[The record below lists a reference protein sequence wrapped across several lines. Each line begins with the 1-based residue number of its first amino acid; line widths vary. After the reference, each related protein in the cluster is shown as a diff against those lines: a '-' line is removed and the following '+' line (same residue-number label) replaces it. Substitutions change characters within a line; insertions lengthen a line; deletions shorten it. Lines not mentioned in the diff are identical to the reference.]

1 MKAKEVPQDDENLL
15 EGKFKDPIYTLDDDG
30 NYTTSYSV
38 GWDVKNAVL
47 KNAWGVI
54 NEKMEQA
61 RQDVIAGIASPI
73 KYYMEKNI
81 MDSSLLAKY
90 TGYWKWSIK
99 KHLKPKGFN
108 KLSEEAL
115 KKYADIFDLTVDELI
130 DIDKIKN
137 DKIEE

>member
-15 EGKFKDPIYTLDDDG
+15 EGKFKDPIYTLDENG

-61 RQDVIAGIASPI
+61 RAEVLNGTASPI
-73 KYYMEKNI
+73 KYYMEKTI
-81 MDSSLLAKY
+81 MDPSLLAKY
-90 TGYWKWSIK
+90 TGFWKWRVK
-99 KHLKPKGFN
+99 KHLKPKGFS
-108 KLSEEAL
+108 KLSKEAL
-115 KKYADIFDLTVDELI
+115 KKYADIFDLTVDELQ
-130 DIDKIKN
+130 DIDRIKN
-137 DKIEE
+137 DKTEA

>member
-15 EGKFKDPIYTLDDDG
+15 EGKFKDPIYTLDEEG

-47 KNAWGVI
+47 KNAWEVI

-61 RQDVIAGIASPI
+61 RRDVIEGKASPI
-73 KYYMEKNI
+73 KYYMEKTI
-81 MDSSLLAKY
+81 MDPSLLAKY
-90 TGYWKWSIK
+90 TGYWKWTVK

-108 KLSEEAL
+108 KLNKEAL
-115 KKYADIFDLTVDELI
+115 KKYADIFDLTVDELK
-130 DIDKIKN
+130 DIDRIKN
-137 DKIEE
+137 DKTEE

>member
-15 EGKFKDPIYTLDDDG
+15 EGKFKDPIYTLDENG

-61 RQDVIAGIASPI
+61 RQDVINGKASPI
-73 KYYMEKNI
+73 LYYMEKTI
-81 MDSSLLAKY
+81 MDTSLLAKY
-90 TGYWKWSIK
+90 TGFWRWRVK

-108 KLSEEAL
+108 KLNEETL
-115 KKYADIFDLTVDELI
+115 KKYADIFDLTVEELK

-137 DKIEE
+137 DKIEV

>member
-15 EGKFKDPIYTLDDDG
+15 EGKFKDPIYTLDENG

-61 RQDVIAGIASPI
+61 RQEVLNGKASPI
-73 KYYMEKNI
+73 KYYMEKTI
-81 MDSSLLAKY
+81 MDASLLAKY
-90 TGYWKWSIK
+90 TGFWKWTVK

-108 KLSEEAL
+108 KLSTEAL
-115 KKYADIFDLTVDELI
+115 QKYADIFDLTVEELK

-137 DKIEE
+137 DKTEE

>member
-15 EGKFKDPIYTLDDDG
+15 EGKFKDPIYTLDEDG

-61 RQDVIAGIASPI
+61 RQDVMAGKASPI
-73 KYYMEKNI
+73 KYYMEKTI
-81 MDSSLLAKY
+81 MDPSLLAKY
-90 TGYWKWSIK
+90 TGYWKWTVK

-108 KLSEEAL
+108 KLNEEAL
-115 KKYADIFDLTVDELI
+115 KKYADIFDLTVEELK

-137 DKIEE
+137 DKTEE

>member
-1 MKAKEVPQDDENLL
+1 MKAKEVPQDDENIL
-15 EGKFKDPIYTLDDDG
+15 EGKFKDPIYTLDENG

-61 RQDVIAGIASPI
+61 RVEVLNGTASPI
-73 KYYMEKNI
+73 KYYMEKTI
-81 MDSSLLAKY
+81 MDPSLLAKY
-90 TGYWKWSIK
+90 TGFWKWSVK

-108 KLSEEAL
+108 KLNEEAL
-115 KKYADIFDLTVDELI
+115 KKYADIFDLTVDELQ
-130 DIDKIKN
+130 DIERIKN
-137 DKIEE
+137 DKTEA

>member
-1 MKAKEVPQDDENLL
+1 MKVKEVPQDDENLL
-15 EGKFKDPIYTLDDDG
+15 EGKLKDPIYTLDENG

-47 KNAWGVI
+47 KNAWSAI

-61 RQDVIAGIASPI
+61 RREILAGKASPI
-73 KYYMEKNI
+73 LYYMEKNI
-81 MDSSLLAKY
+81 MDTSLLAKY
-90 TGYWKWSIK
+90 TGFWRWRVK

-108 KLSEEAL
+108 NLNEETL
-115 KKYADIFDLTVDELI
+115 KKYAEIFDLTVEELK

-137 DKIEE
+137 DKIEV

>member
-1 MKAKEVPQDDENLL
+1 MKVKEVPQDDENLL
-15 EGKFKDPIYTLDDDG
+15 EGKFKDPIYTLDENG

-61 RQDVIAGIASPI
+61 RQDVINGKASPI
-73 KYYMEKNI
+73 LYYMEKTI
-81 MDSSLLAKY
+81 MDTSLLAKY
-90 TGYWKWSIK
+90 TGFWRWRVK

-108 KLSEEAL
+108 KLNEEKL
-115 KKYADIFDLTVDELI
+115 KKYADIFDLTVEELK

-137 DKIEE
+137 DKIEL

>member
-15 EGKFKDPIYTLDDDG
+15 EGKFKDPIYTLDENG

-38 GWDVKNAVL
+38 GWDVKNTVL

-61 RQDVIAGIASPI
+61 RQEVLNGKASPI
-73 KYYMEKNI
+73 KYYMEKTI
-81 MDSSLLAKY
+81 MDASLLAKY
-90 TGYWKWSIK
+90 TGFWKWTVK

-108 KLSEEAL
+108 KLSKEAL
-115 KKYADIFDLTVDELI
+115 QKYADIFDLTVEELK

-137 DKIEE
+137 DKTEE

>member
-15 EGKFKDPIYTLDDDG
+15 EGKFKDPIYTLDENG

-38 GWDVKNAVL
+38 GWDVKNEVL

-54 NEKMEQA
+54 NEKVEEA
-61 RQDVIAGIASPI
+61 RRKVLNGTASPI
-73 KYYMEKNI
+73 LYYMEKTI
-81 MDSSLLAKY
+81 MDPSLLAKY
-90 TGYWKWSIK
+90 TGFWKWTVK

-108 KLSEEAL
+108 KLDDDAL
-115 KKYADIFDLTVDELI
+115 AKYAEIFDLSPEDLK
-130 DIDKIKN
+130 DIERIKN

>member
-15 EGKFKDPIYTLDDDG
+15 EGKFKDPIYTLDENG

-38 GWDVKNAVL
+38 GWEVKNAVL

-61 RQDVIAGIASPI
+61 RQDVLNGKASPI
-73 KYYMEKNI
+73 LYYMEKNI
-81 MDSSLLAKY
+81 MDTSLLAKY
-90 TGYWKWSIK
+90 TGFWRWRVK

-108 KLSEEAL
+108 NLAEEEL
-115 KKYADIFDLTVDELI
+115 KKYAYIFDLTVEELK

-137 DKIEE
+137 DKTEV

>member
-15 EGKFKDPIYTLDDDG
+15 EGKFKDPIYTLDENG

-61 RQDVIAGIASPI
+61 RQDVINGKASPI
-73 KYYMEKNI
+73 LYYMEKTI
-81 MDSSLLAKY
+81 MDTSLLAKY
-90 TGYWKWSIK
+90 TGFWRWRVK

-108 KLSEEAL
+108 KLNEETL
-115 KKYADIFDLTVDELI
+115 KKYADIFDLTGEELK

-137 DKIEE
+137 DKIEV

>member
-15 EGKFKDPIYTLDDDG
+15 EGKLKDPIYTLDENG

-54 NEKMEQA
+54 NEKTEQA
-61 RQDVIAGIASPI
+61 RQDVLNGKASPI
-73 KYYMEKNI
+73 LYYMEKNI
-81 MDSSLLAKY
+81 MDTSLLAKY
-90 TGYWKWSIK
+90 TGFWRWRVK

-108 KLSEEAL
+108 KLNEETL
-115 KKYADIFDLTVDELI
+115 KKYADIFDLTVEELK

-137 DKIEE
+137 DKIEV

>member
-1 MKAKEVPQDDENLL
+1 MKVKEVPQDDENLL
-15 EGKFKDPIYTLDDDG
+15 EGKFKDPIYTLDENG

-61 RQDVIAGIASPI
+61 RQDVLNGKASPI
-73 KYYMEKNI
+73 LYYMEKTI
-81 MDSSLLAKY
+81 MDTSLLAKY
-90 TGYWKWSIK
+90 TGFWRWRVK
-99 KHLKPKGFN
+99 KHLKPKVFN
-108 KLSEEAL
+108 NLKEETL
-115 KKYADIFDLTVDELI
+115 KKYADIFDLTVEELK

-137 DKIEE
+137 DKIEV

>member
-15 EGKFKDPIYTLDDDG
+15 EGKFKDPIYTLDENG

-61 RQDVIAGIASPI
+61 RQDVLNGKASPI
-73 KYYMEKNI
+73 LYYMEKTI
-81 MDSSLLAKY
+81 MDTSLLAKY
-90 TGYWKWSIK
+90 TGFWRWRVK
-99 KHLKPKGFN
+99 KHLKPKEFK
-108 KLSEEAL
+108 KLNEEKL
-115 KKYADIFDLTVDELI
+115 KKYADIFDLTVEELK

-137 DKIEE
+137 DKIEL

>member
-1 MKAKEVPQDDENLL
+1 MKAKEVPQDDENIL
-15 EGKFKDPIYTLDDDG
+15 EGKFKDPIYTLDENG

-61 RQDVIAGIASPI
+61 RRDVLAGKASPI
-73 KYYMEKNI
+73 LYYMEKTI
-81 MDSSLLAKY
+81 MDPSLLAKY
-90 TGYWKWSIK
+90 TGFWKWSVK
-99 KHLKPKGFN
+99 KHLKPKGFS

-115 KKYADIFDLTVDELI
+115 KKYADIFDLTVDELK
-130 DIDKIKN
+130 DIERIKN
-137 DKIEE
+137 DKIEA

>member
-15 EGKFKDPIYTLDDDG
+15 EGKFKDPIYTLDEDG

-47 KNAWGVI
+47 KNAWGII

-61 RQDVIAGIASPI
+61 RQDVIAGKASPI
-73 KYYMEKNI
+73 KYYMEKTI
-81 MDSSLLAKY
+81 MDPSLLAKY
-90 TGYWKWSIK
+90 TGYWKWTVK

-108 KLSEEAL
+108 KLNEEAL
-115 KKYADIFDLTVDELI
+115 KKYADIFDLTVDELK

-137 DKIEE
+137 DKTEE